1 MAAICGYVLHSL
13 HIVFFSCYR
22 GDFTACHINI
32 YKAYAA
38 QVKNASI
45 ANFYQLNQ
53 PAQILR
59 RGVGIVPQRGE
70 RARKRHRKRTKP

>member
-1 MAAICGYVLHSL
+1 
-13 HIVFFSCYR
+13 
-22 GDFTACHINI
+22 
-32 YKAYAA
+32 
-38 QVKNASI
+38 VKNASI

-59 RGVGIVPQRGE
+59 RGVKIVPHRGE